1 MCKGPQAGKRDSKE
15 ATTAGVQRARERKWW
30 QKVENRVGN
39 TQGLAGLA
47 DCERS
52 FWRIWI
58 RSRAWYDLYLN
69 LELPLWLFC
78 GSQETEPVF
87 QTPCGNGS
95 SKVKETGTLD
105 TYFGGR
111 THRFA
116 DRLGG
121 CLLTVTQPSHRSS
134 SYPQGLGSQAST
146 GQPNKNTDGDS
157 PCRKPALKSKG
168 ESEEGFPFQGRQRME
183 AWVGSVYMEWL
194 RIPKEVKG
202 GGGLQGADLAESP
215 CNAHQLNFQNTSIAF
230 CLCRVLYSVHKRCHA
245 IVPAPWVVR
254 VGIIWRD
261 NPEPVRRGDDI
272 YEEAGSLM
280 IQT

>member
-1 MCKGPQAGKRDSKE
+1 MWIPFAYQNSVKTLHSSLNSKCKGPQAGKRDSKE

-30 QKVENRVGN
+30 QKVESRVGN

-78 GSQETEPVF
+78 GSQETEAVF
-87 QTPCGNGS
+87 QTQCGSGS
-95 SKVKETGTLD
+95 SKVKETGNLD

-121 CLLTVTQPSHRSS
+121 CLLICDSALPQKFFLPTRARFTGLNRTTKQEHRWWLCAES
-134 SYPQGLGSQAST
+134 LHLKATGSQRRASLS
-146 GQPNKNTDGDS
+146 KDGKEWRHGWEVCIWNDQ
-157 PCRKPALKSKG
+157 
-168 ESEEGFPFQGRQRME
+168 GFPE
-183 AWVGSVYMEWL
+183 KL
-194 RIPKEVKG
+194 RGE
-202 GGGLQGADLAESP
+202 GAFKV
-215 CNAHQLNFQNTSIAF
+215 QI
-230 CLCRVLYSVHKRCHA
+230 
-245 IVPAPWVVR
+245 
-254 VGIIWRD
+254 
-261 NPEPVRRGDDI
+261 
-272 YEEAGSLM
+272 
-280 IQT
+280 